1 MTICNFILK
10 VKMFT
15 KLKRKRFKDKQRVM
29 CSDPGIKMSLQG
41 VCGSSALTVCA
52 EWSDVRAYLH
62 LNIFMYSIKRWKS
75 VRRRKIRF

>member
-1 MTICNFILK
+1 
-10 VKMFT
+10 
-15 KLKRKRFKDKQRVM
+15 M